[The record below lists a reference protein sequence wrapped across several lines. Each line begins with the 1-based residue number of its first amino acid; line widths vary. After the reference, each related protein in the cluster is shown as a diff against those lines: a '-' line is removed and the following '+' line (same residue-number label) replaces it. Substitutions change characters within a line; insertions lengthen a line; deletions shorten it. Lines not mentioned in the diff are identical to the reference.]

1 MILTPNLTFGSWDQ
15 AFAGD
20 PVLTAAML
28 DRLLHH
34 STVVTSSAV
43 KFAVDSLL
51 EGERFEPS
59 VPPRG
64 SLCEQTSSGPPGGK
78 IVSIRGAPGIGAR
91 FPLVSGQYRRDALP
105 GEEPKMIN
113 KFMTVY
119 AGHIDIP
126 DHGQNATP
134 ANDRR
139 YSNDQLASVFD
150 KTEAIAK
157 VMDEYGYDTLWL
169 AEHHFQH
176 EGYECLPNI
185 LMCAVHLAHV
195 TKKLRIG
202 CGFNIAPMWHPLRLA
217 EDYATADILTKG
229 RTVFGVGRGYHNP
242 EGETFSHKGKHYTL
256 PPEVPY
262 RGYQLKELT
271 LVPRPVNMP
280 VECWQPIVSASRRGI
295 EFMLRHGIRGLVGG
309 GAATMAEGP
318 IQAYQRVANSMGRNL
333 KLGEGLAIG
342 VSFYLAKTREQAIRE
357 MLPYYEE
364 HVKMF
369 APLGFVPGITP
380 AQVEAAARR
389 GGWDA
394 AGVPTLDHYLKLG
407 SWFAGTPD
415 DLVAHLKS
423 FEERYPGMQHIN
435 LSPPLTTPK
444 DKMVE
449 QYRMVGE
456 LVMPHFRSR
465 PAVQAAAK

>member
-1 MILTPNLTFGSWDQ
+1 
-15 AFAGD
+15 
-20 PVLTAAML
+20 
-28 DRLLHH
+28 
-34 STVVTSSAV
+34 
-43 KFAVDSLL
+43 
-51 EGERFEPS
+51 
-59 VPPRG
+59 
-64 SLCEQTSSGPPGGK
+64 
-78 IVSIRGAPGIGAR
+78 
-91 FPLVSGQYRRDALP
+91 
-105 GEEPKMIN
+105 MIN

-139 YSNDQLASVFD
+139 YTNDELASVFD

-157 VMDEYGYDTLWL
+157 VMDELGYDTLWL

-185 LMCAVHLAHV
+185 LMLAVHLAHI
-195 TKKLRIG
+195 TKQLRIG

-229 RTVFGVGRGYHNP
+229 
-242 EGETFSHKGKHYTL
+242 
-256 PPEVPY
+256 
-262 RGYQLKELT
+262 LT
-271 LVPRPVNMP
+271 LVPRPVNLP
-280 VECWQPIVSASRRGI
+280 VECWQPIVSASTRGI

-309 GAATMAEGP
+309 GAATMTEGP

-342 VSFYLAKTREQAIRE
+342 VSFSLAKTREQAIRE

-380 AQVEAAARR
+380 EQVEAAARR
-389 GGWDA
+389 GAWDD
-394 AGVPTLDHYLKLG
+394 AGVPTLDHYLELG

-435 LSPPLTTPK
+435 LSPPLTTP
-444 DKMVE
+444 
-449 QYRMVGE
+449 
-456 LVMPHFRSR
+456 
-465 PAVQAAAK
+465 